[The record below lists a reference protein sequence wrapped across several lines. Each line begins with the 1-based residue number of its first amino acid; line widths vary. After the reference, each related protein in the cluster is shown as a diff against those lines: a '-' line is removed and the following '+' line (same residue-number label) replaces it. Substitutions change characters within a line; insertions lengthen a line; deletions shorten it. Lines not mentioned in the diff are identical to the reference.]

1 LKYWRGYLVTAIL
14 CVFAWGLAKFAE
26 THTILV
32 DMIYPYVSRMIMG
45 TLAEWSAPVDFC
57 LWQLFAVV
65 LVAGVVVTLV
75 LMVLLKWNPIQW
87 FGWVTTV
94 AGVVVLLHTAIFGL
108 NYYAGPLAEDI
119 RLEVVDY
126 SVTELEKT
134 TVYYRN
140 MANKLAKQIQRDS
153 EGNPSYDSFRELAEK
168 AGEGFRVLT
177 YRDNMAVFAGST
189 VPVKELGW
197 SDMYTSMGITG
208 FTFGVT
214 GEAAVNPQTPAVSLP
229 FTMCHEMAHR
239 MSIAVERDAN
249 LAAFL
254 ACDANPDVQFQYS
267 AYFMAY
273 KYCYNALASDSTS
286 TAKAALKRVDNGVN
300 DLLRADLES
309 YSAFFEQKK
318 DEQATQLANQVNDTY
333 LKTSGDEEGVA
344 SYSEVCDLLVSWYIQ
359 TNEIE
364 LDVEEEIIFDPLDET
379 QVDIF
384 PTEPEATEAE

>member
-1 LKYWRGYLVTAIL
+1 
-14 CVFAWGLAKFAE
+14 
-26 THTILV
+26 
-32 DMIYPYVSRMIMG
+32 
-45 TLAEWSAPVDFC
+45 
-57 LWQLFAVV
+57 
-65 LVAGVVVTLV
+65 
-75 LMVLLKWNPIQW
+75 
-87 FGWVTTV
+87 
-94 AGVVVLLHTAIFGL
+94 
-108 NYYAGPLAEDI
+108 
-119 RLEVVDY
+119 
-126 SVTELEKT
+126 
-134 TVYYRN
+134 
-140 MANKLAKQIQRDS
+140 
-153 EGNPSYDSFRELAEK
+153 
-168 AGEGFRVLT
+168 
-177 YRDNMAVFAGST
+177 
-189 VPVKELGW
+189 
-197 SDMYTSMGITG
+197 MGITG